1 MNRNWVMTLA
11 ILLLL
16 TVNALGQKGITGRWQ
31 TDNVPGALAAQA
43 VGGRGA
49 GGQAIM
55 LDLRMEGNKVRGTVR
70 EIGNSS
76 PMTIETGTMEG
87 NIVTLVMQSRGLTW
101 KLELTDDNT
110 LTLKERVITA
120 RDNTF
125 SGNRGRSGAP
135 VVFHRA
141 K

>member
-1 MNRNWVMTLA
+1 MRRNYVATLA
-11 ILLLL
+11 VLLLL

-43 VGGRGA
+43 VGGRVV

-55 LDLRMEGNKVRGTVR
+55 LDLRMEGNRVQGTVR

-120 RDNTF
+120 RDN
-125 SGNRGRSGAP
+125 SGNRGRGGA